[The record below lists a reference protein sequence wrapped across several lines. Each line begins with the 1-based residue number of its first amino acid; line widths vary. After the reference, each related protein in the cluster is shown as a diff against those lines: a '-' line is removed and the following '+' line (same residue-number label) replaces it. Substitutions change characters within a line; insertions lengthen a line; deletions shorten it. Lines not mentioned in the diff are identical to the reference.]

1 MKCVLPG
8 ALAVAAVMVLTPAGA
23 QDKPTMD
30 KPEMPKLRL
39 AVGGKSAIFYLPL
52 SVTERLGY
60 FKEAGLELEIAD
72 VQSGARALQSL
83 VGGSAEIGVGTF
95 DHTIQMQ
102 AKGQPV
108 VAVTQYGR
116 YPGFVLATV
125 VSKSIP
131 YRGPQSLKG
140 LKIGVTSPGSS
151 THFMAAYMLVRSG
164 LKPDDAS
171 FVGTGVTST
180 AVAAA
185 RRAEID
191 AIVSSDPMMSLMQSE
206 RLVDVVADT
215 RTPEGTQ
222 AVYGGPY
229 PGGVVYTT
237 PAFLERNPRTV
248 QAVVT
253 AFVRALKWMS
263 THSAEDIARA
273 MPEEYALGNREVYV
287 RALAASQRMYS
298 PDGRFVPGAV
308 ETAHQVLKVFDP
320 AVAGATIDLS
330 KTHTGAF
337 VEKAL
342 AAN

>member
-1 MKCVLPG
+1 MKHALP
-8 ALAVAAVMVLTPAGA
+8 AIIAVAAVALTSPAGA
-23 QDKPTMD
+23 QDKP
-30 KPEMPKLRL
+30 EMPNVRL

-52 SVTERLGY
+52 SITERLGY
-60 FKEAGLELEIAD
+60 FRDSGLEVEIAD

-83 VGGSAEIGVGTF
+83 VGGSAEVGVGTF

-102 AKGQPV
+102 SKGQPV
-108 VAVTQYGR
+108 VAVTQYGH
-116 YPGFVLATV
+116 YPGFVLATIA
-125 VSKSIP
+125 SKSIA

-140 LKIGVTSPGSS
+140 LTIGVTSPGSS

-164 LKPDDAS
+164 LKADDAS

-185 RRAEID
+185 RRADID
-191 AIVSSDPMMSLMQSE
+191 AIVSSDPMISLMQSE
-206 RLVDVVADT
+206 GLVKVVADT

-237 PAFLERNPRTV
+237 ADFIAKNPRTV
-248 QAVVT
+248 QAIVT
-253 AFVRALKWMS
+253 AFARALKWMS
-263 THSAEDIARA
+263 AHPAEDIATA
-273 MPEEYALGNREVYV
+273 VPQEYALGNREVYV
-287 RALAASQRMYS
+287 RALVASQAMYS

-308 ETAHQVLKVFDP
+308 ETAYEVLKLFDP
-320 AVAGATIDLS
+320 SVAGATVDLS
-330 KTHTGAF
+330 KTYTTTF

-342 AAN
+342 VAN

>member
-1 MKCVLPG
+1 MQILPSIVVAMAIVLLPRPS
-8 ALAVAAVMVLTPAGA
+8 LA
-23 QDKPTMD
+23 QD
-30 KPEMPKLRL
+30 KPEMPKVRL
-39 AVGGKSAIFYLPL
+39 VVGGKSAIFYLPL

-60 FKEAGLELEIAD
+60 FRDAGLDVEIAD

-108 VAVTQYGR
+108 AAIAQYGR
-116 YPGFVLATV
+116 YPGFVLGTIA
-125 VSKSIP
+125 SKSIA
-131 YRGPQSLKG
+131 YGGPQSLKG

-206 RLVDVVADT
+206 SLVKVVADT
-215 RTPEGTQ
+215 RTLEGTQ

-229 PGGVVYTT
+229 PGGVVYTP
-237 PAFLERNPRTV
+237 PAFMAKNPAAV

-253 AFVRALKWMS
+253 AFVRALKWMA
-263 THSAEDIARA
+263 THSAEDIANA
-273 MPEEYALGNREVYV
+273 MPEEYALGNRDVYI
-287 RALAASQRMYS
+287 RALAASQDMYS
-298 PDGRFVPGAV
+298 PDGHFVPGAV
-308 ETAHQVLKVFDP
+308 ETAYQVLKIFDP
-320 AVAGATIDLS
+320 SVAATSIDLS
-330 KTHTGAF
+330 KTHTDMF

>member
-1 MKCVLPG
+1 MKHVLPG
-8 ALAVAAVMVLTPAGA
+8 AIAAVVIALLTPAGA
-23 QDKPTMD
+23 QD

-52 SVTERLGY
+52 SVTEHLGY
-60 FKEAGLELEIAD
+60 FRDAGLEIEIAD

-83 VGGSAEIGVGTF
+83 VGGSAEVGVGTF

-102 AKGQPV
+102 SKGQPV
-108 VAVTQYGR
+108 VAITQYGR
-116 YPGFVLATV
+116 YPGFVLGTIA
-125 VSKSIP
+125 SKSIA

-140 LKIGVTSPGSS
+140 LKVGVTSPGSS
-151 THFMAAYMLVRSG
+151 THFMAAYMLVRGG
-164 LKPDDAS
+164 LKADDAS

-191 AIVSSDPMMSLMQSE
+191 AIVSSDPMISLMQSE
-206 RLVDVVADT
+206 GLVKVVADT
-215 RTPEGTQ
+215 RTPQGTQ

-237 PAFLERNPRTV
+237 PDFIAKNPRTV
-248 QAVVT
+248 QAIVT

-263 THSAEDIARA
+263 IHSAEDIAMA
-273 MPEEYALGNREVYV
+273 VPQEYALGNRDVYV
-287 RALAASQRMYS
+287 KALAASQAMYS

-308 ETAHQVLKVFDP
+308 ETAYQVLKTFDP
-320 AVAGATIDLS
+320 SVAGATIDLS
-330 KTHTGAF
+330 KTYIGSF

>member
-1 MKCVLPG
+1 MNRVLQAGVVALTLVLPTLS
-8 ALAVAAVMVLTPAGA
+8 ASA
-23 QDKPTMD
+23 QDKP
-30 KPEMPKLRL
+30 EISRLRL

-60 FKEAGLELEIAD
+60 FKDAGLEVEIAD
-72 VQSGARALQSL
+72 VQSGARALQAL
-83 VGGSAEIGVGTF
+83 IGGSAEVGIGTF

-102 AKGQPV
+102 AKNQPV

-116 YPGFVLATV
+116 YPGFVLGTIA
-125 VSKSIP
+125 SKSVP
-131 YRGPQSLKG
+131 YAGPQSLKG
-140 LKIGVTSPGSS
+140 LTIGVTSPGSS

-164 LKPDDAS
+164 LRADDAS
-171 FVGTGVTST
+171 FVATGVTST

-191 AIVSSDPMMSLMQSE
+191 AIVSSDPMMSLMQADG
-206 RLVDVVADT
+206 LVKVVADT

-222 AVYGGPY
+222 SVYGGPY

-237 PAFLERNPRTV
+237 PAFMEKNPRAV

-253 AFVRALKWMS
+253 AFVRALIWMAA
-263 THSAEDIARA
+263 HSAEDIARA
-273 MPEEYALGNREVYV
+273 MPEEYALGNREIYI
-287 RALAASQRMYS
+287 RALAASRAMYS

-308 ETAHQVLKVFDP
+308 ETAYQVLKVFDP
-320 AVAGATIDLS
+320 SVAAATVDLS
-330 KTHTGAF
+330 RTHTGVF